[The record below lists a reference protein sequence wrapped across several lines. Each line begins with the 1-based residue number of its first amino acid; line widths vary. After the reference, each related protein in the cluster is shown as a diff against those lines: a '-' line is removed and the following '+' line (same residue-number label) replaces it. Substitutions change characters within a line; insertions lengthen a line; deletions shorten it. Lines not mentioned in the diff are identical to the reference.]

1 MYLSLISTLIS
12 GPIPPGYSFTYR
24 FRATRYGTTWYHSHM
39 SLQYSEGLLG
49 PLIIHGPTVENWD
62 IDLGAV
68 LIQDWYHTPAFE
80 LWFAERQKPVRAD
93 NGLIN
98 GKNKNGSV
106 GEYSEFK
113 FESGKKYRMRVI
125 NSATD
130 GHFKFSID
138 QHTMTV
144 QAADFIAVQS
154 YNQTV
159 LNVAIGNIDS
169 KCR

>member
-1 MYLSLISTLIS
+1 
-12 GPIPPGYSFTYR
+12 
-24 FRATRYGTTWYHSHM
+24 M

-62 IDLGAV
+62 IDLGTV
-68 LIQDWYHTPAFE
+68 LIQDWYHTPAFQV
-80 LWFAERQKPVRAD
+80 WYQVQQKPPVPSD

-106 GEYSEFK
+106 GEYSEFI
-113 FESGKKYRMRVI
+113 FEPGKRYRMRVI
-125 NSATD
+125 NTATD

-144 QAADFIAVQS
+144 QAADFIAVEP

-159 LNVAIGNIDS
+159 LNVAIGNDNTNGLLI
-169 KCR
+169 

>member
-1 MYLSLISTLIS
+1 
-12 GPIPPGYSFTYR
+12 
-24 FRATRYGTTWYHSHM
+24 M

-62 IDLGAV
+62 IDLGTV

-80 LWFAERQKPVRAD
+80 VWFAERLNPPIASD

-98 GKNKNGSV
+98 RKNKNGSV
-106 GEYSEFK
+106 GEHSEFS
-113 FESGKKYRMRVI
+113 FEPGKKYRMRVV
-125 NSATD
+125 NTGTD

-138 QHTMTV
+138 QHTMIV
-144 QAADFIAVQS
+144 QAADFVAVQP

-159 LNVAIGNIDS
+159 LNVAIGNDNS
-169 KCR
+169 SDC